1 MAEFES
7 LDKAGATYLIGKT
20 KELLRDKVDKVEGK
34 GLSTNDYTTQ
44 EKTKLAGLSNYEL
57 PTASADTKGGVKIGA
72 GLKMDG
78 DVLSA
83 TATAKVYTPKGSVAT
98 YSALPTEGNEEGDV
112 YNVEDTGMNYAWTDK
127 GEWDALGGIVDL
139 SGYLKKTD
147 IVPITNAEIDA
158 MFS

>member
-1 MAEFES
+1 MAEFEG
-7 LDKAGATYLIGKT
+7 LDKAGATYLIGKVKDLSGT
-20 KELLRDKVDKVEGK
+20 KVDKVEGK
-34 GLSTNDYTTQ
+34 GLSSNDYTTE

-57 PTASADTKGGVKIGA
+57 PTASATVKGGIKVGD

-83 TATAKVYTPKGSVAT
+83 TASTKVYKPKGSVAT
-98 YSALPTEGNEEGDV
+98 YSALPTEGNEVGDV